1 MTRKDDCLDPKHG
14 HVERC
19 PNCGF
24 IPGGGRESGGEAT
37 YEAGVGT
44 LPTAAANPAVE
55 SLADFIIPKAAV
67 NPAAHHREVAGHCD
81 VHNRPV
87 WMCIRELE
95 AELVLPDDWEL
106 CPTCGR
112 TRDGAAERIR
122 ELEAEHERVACL
134 WLETMRRAERAE
146 ARVKDL
152 EGELA
157 IHRGTCRLFKD
168 RAEKAEALLRDASMQ
183 IRLMRDHNDEQ
194 KARVKEL
201 ETIVKGKFTTLGEI
215 LHARESRSSPA
226 RKE

>member
-55 SLADFIIPKAAV
+55 SLADFIIPKVAV
-67 NPAAHHREVAGHCD
+67 NPAARTLYRKGSSKT
-81 VHNRPV
+81 
-87 WMCIRELE
+87 
-95 AELVLPDDWEL
+95 L
-106 CPTCGR
+106 CPICSAFDTSI
-112 TRDGAAERIR
+112 AHQMLHERIR
-122 ELEAEHERVACL
+122 ELEAE
-134 WLETMRRAERAE
+134 LEKTRYELGRQWGRAERAE
-146 ARVKDL
+146 A
-152 EGELA
+152 
-157 IHRGTCRLFKD
+157 

>member
-44 LPTAAANPAVE
+44 LPTAAANPA
-55 SLADFIIPKAAV
+55 AC
-67 NPAAHHREVAGHCD
+67 PAGFD
-81 VHNRPV
+81 
-87 WMCIRELE
+87 E
-95 AELVLPDDWEL
+95 AFHS
-106 CPTCGR
+106 CC
-112 TRDGAAERIR
+112 ERIR
-122 ELEAEHERVACL
+122 ELEAE
-134 WLETMRRAERAE
+134 LEKMRYELGRQWGRAES
-146 ARVKDL
+146 
-152 EGELA
+152 
-157 IHRGTCRLFKD
+157 
-168 RAEKAEALLRDASMQ
+168 AEALLRDASMQ